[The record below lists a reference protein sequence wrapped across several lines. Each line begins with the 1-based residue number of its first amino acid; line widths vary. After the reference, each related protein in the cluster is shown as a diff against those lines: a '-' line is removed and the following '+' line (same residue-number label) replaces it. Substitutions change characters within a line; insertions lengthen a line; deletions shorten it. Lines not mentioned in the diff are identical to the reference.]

1 MSISKFDGK
10 WKLTNS
16 DTANFEKYMAALGVG
31 WATRKIGAKMG
42 RTITF
47 KATGDGSFHVISES
61 TLKTN
66 ERDVKLNEEFE
77 GERDDK
83 AVLGNQ
89 IRYSTRSSVSD
100 LIWSDQISVFE
111 VLIRFQ
117 SENFIFFGN
126 HQIRSDIT
134 KTLKTA
140 FYLI

>member
-1 MSISKFDGK
+1 
-10 WKLTNS
+10 
-16 DTANFEKYMAALGVG
+16 MAALGVG

-117 SENFIFFGN
+117 SENFIFFSKTIRSDR
-126 HQIRSDIT
+126 IRSDI
-134 KTLKTA
+134 KKAENSVLSDLVRSESGHERCLMPNPAIK
-140 FYLI
+140 